1 MNKNNNKSMVRI
13 FLFNSYANQLI
24 ICLVN
29 IKRNIWVFY
38 SLSTAKRHIVI
49 IDSLFYHYKRL
60 QAMKKGTKTKG
71 AIENNRK
78 IQIKCLFCFLL
89 FPSFPHL
96 RTLHRYLF
104 YFLCAILWEKYQRFN
119 CVRKPDACKMQK
131 TGASNVL
138 LSFHVIIIMNRRK
151 KKPRQSQAHS
161 LKNGKK
167 LSRLFFKL
175 QKFSII
181 NLLGRMKREREK
193 KNVHLY
199 ACCIE

>member
-1 MNKNNNKSMVRI
+1 MTHYST
-13 FLFNSYANQLI
+13 I
-24 ICLVN
+24 I
-29 IKRNIWVFY
+29 R
-38 SLSTAKRHIVI
+38 
-49 IDSLFYHYKRL
+49 DYK
-60 QAMKKGTKTKG
+60 QWKKGTKTKG

-151 KKPRQSQAHS
+151 KNER
-161 LKNGKK
+161 KNLGKVRHIHWRMGK
-167 LSRLFFKL
+167 NYLDYFSNYR
-175 QKFSII
+175 KFSII
-181 NLLGRMKREREK
+181 NLLGRMKWERERE